1 MYRKLITRW
10 IISEI
15 MEAAKKKKK
24 INGNVRTESRNLT
37 EGLIST

>member
-15 MEAAKKKKK
+15 MEAEKKK
-24 INGNVRTESRNLT
+24 INGNVRTESRNPT